1 MLYRTI
7 AGLFVLMFATISFP
21 AMADSFAPSHTC
33 TQPVKPAEFK
43 DNQEVDMFNE
53 AVAVYKK
60 CIADFAAEQNAA
72 ADRHRNAANQAID
85 EWNQFVS
92 DNNLN

>member
-7 AGLFVLMFATISFP
+7 AGLFVLMFATISGP
-21 AMADSFAPSHTC
+21 AMADTFAPSHTC
-33 TQPVKPAEFK
+33 TQPVKPAKFN

-60 CIADFAAEQNAA
+60 CISDFAAEQNAA
-72 ADRHRNAANQAID
+72 ADLHRNAANEAID
-85 EWNQFVS
+85 EWNQYVS